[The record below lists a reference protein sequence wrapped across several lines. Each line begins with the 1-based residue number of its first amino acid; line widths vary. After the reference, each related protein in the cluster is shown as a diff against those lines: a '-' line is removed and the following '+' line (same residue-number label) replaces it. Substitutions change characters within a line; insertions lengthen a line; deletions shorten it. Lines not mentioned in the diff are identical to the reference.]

1 MTDNHRHYPQPNM
14 QDMSDTSDD
23 VGTSLSES
31 MLSHAQKITEQKVYY
46 TNTQSDYTE
55 TEGED

>member
-1 MTDNHRHYPQPNM
+1 MTENHQYYQQQNM

-31 MLSHAQKITEQKVYY
+31 MLSHAHKMTEQKVYY